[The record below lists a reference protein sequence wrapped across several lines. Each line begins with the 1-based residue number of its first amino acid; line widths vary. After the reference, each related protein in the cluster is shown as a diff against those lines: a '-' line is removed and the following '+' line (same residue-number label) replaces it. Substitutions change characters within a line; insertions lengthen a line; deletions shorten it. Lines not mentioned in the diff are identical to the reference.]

1 MKPEP
6 SIFEPADDDA
16 DERAM
21 REGEAAADA
30 GQVVLHAEVAAWLA
44 TWGTPEESSA
54 PKTWRR

>member
-6 SIFEPADDDA
+6 SIFEPTDDDA

-30 GQVVLHAEVAAWLA
+30 GQVVPHAEVAAWLA